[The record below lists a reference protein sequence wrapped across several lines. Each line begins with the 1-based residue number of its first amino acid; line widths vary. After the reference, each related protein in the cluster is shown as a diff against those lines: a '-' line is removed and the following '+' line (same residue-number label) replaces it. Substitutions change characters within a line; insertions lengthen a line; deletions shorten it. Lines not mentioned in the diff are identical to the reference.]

1 MNPRKPSYF
10 LKLTAEQLGVSEELV
25 KDIIDMYW
33 EDVRKALSEL
43 KHHSIYVVGLG
54 TFKIKHWKLDEKKVE
69 YCRMLA
75 SNNGNSFKK
84 MAMKTELEERVEKFM
99 VLQEMLFENNKERK
113 LKRTIRYA
121 KINSD
126 LEKQVSNTGGGNELN
141 SEEGIGRSNLPEENE
156 DMQSMS
162 PAG

>member
-1 MNPRKPSYF
+1 LNPKKPSYF
-10 LKLTAEQLGVSEELV
+10 LKLTAEQHGVSEELV

-33 EDVRKALSEL
+33 EDVRKSLSEL
-43 KHHSIYVVGLG
+43 KHHSVYVVGLG
-54 TFKIKHWKLDEKKVE
+54 TFKIKYWKLDEKKVE

-84 MAMKTELEERVEKFM
+84 MVMQAELEDRIEKFM

-113 LKRTIRYA
+113 LKKTIRYA

-126 LEKQVSNTGGGNELN
+126 LEKQVSNIGGSNELN
-141 SEEGIGRSNLPEENE
+141 PEEGTGRGNLPEENE
-156 DMQSMS
+156 DMQSMHS
-162 PAG
+162 SG